1 MKCQKTINLLDIATN
16 ETSKYGTNAWGEPGD
31 NDAGKKAD
39 ELAKK

>member
-16 ETSKYGTNAWGEPGD
+16 KTSKYGTKTWGELSA
-31 NDAGKKAD
+31 NDTGKQAD